1 MLRLE
6 QANVQVLRI
15 EQSRVQALRLGHAW
29 ENFFFESTYYLNRDE
44 IMNLRIPIIN
54 YKLCITQ

>member
-6 QANVQVLRI
+6 QANVQVLWI

-29 ENFFFESTYYLNRDE
+29 ENFFFEST
-44 IMNLRIPIIN
+44 
-54 YKLCITQ
+54 